1 MASEKK
7 DSHLTEHISEDIEI
21 TGTVQEFDG
30 LRRVA
35 EKIPTGAWFIV
46 VTEFCERF
54 AYYGGSAPFQSYVQ
68 FPPGDDKGQAG
79 ALGRGQATAT
89 ALSVCRFSSYTHPVL
104 PHYSIVA
111 PLCADQFKTTTPVVK
126 SLKSG
131 ERVLVDYELSIQH
144 LYQWFYWAINTG
156 ALIGGIACPLIE
168 LNYSY
173 WAAYLLRTR
182 MFAMAIV
189 VFIAG
194 NKFYI
199 KPNPT
204 KSILIKV
211 FKVFR
216 VSRKVAKRPENKAA
230 RSACK
235 YPFDFAKPENG
246 MKNSALLTQE
256 DLCQIVWDDTFVE
269 ELKTTI
275 MACKIFHP
283 SFTLL
288 GLLHPAFQ

>member
-7 DSHLTEHISEDIEI
+7 DSHLTEHISKDIEI
-21 TGTVQEFDG
+21 TATVQEFDG

-54 AYYGGSAPFQSYVQ
+54 AYYGGSALFQNYVQ

-89 ALSVCRFSSYTHPVL
+89 AF
-104 PHYSIVA
+104 
-111 PLCADQFKTTTPVVK
+111 
-126 SLKSG
+126 
-131 ERVLVDYELSIQH
+131 
-144 LYQWFYWAINTG
+144 
-156 ALIGGIACPLIE
+156 
-168 LNYSY
+168 Y
-173 WAAYLLRTR
+173 WAAYLLPTR
-182 MFAMAIV
+182 MFDMAIV

-216 VSRKVAKRPENKAA
+216 FSRKVAKRPENKAA

-235 YPFDFAKPENG
+235 YPFDFAKQENG

-256 DLCQIVWDDTFVE
+256 GLCQIVWDDTFLE

-275 MACKIFHP
+275 MACKIFIP
-283 SFTLL
+283 LSLYWVCYSQLSNDLL
-288 GLLHPAFQ
+288 SQAAQLTRPNGLPNNIMNNFNPIALIIFIPVTDGILFPLLRKYKINILT